1 MKKILVFIVSG
12 LILSGCAQST
22 AMLGPA
28 ITLAS
33 SGNVS
38 QAGLTFITNKAVE
51 KETGMDTVSFVSNKI
66 EQQNSKT
73 RLKRDFKKLV
83 QNNIYFSLE
92 LSSQISSTLGNQAL
106 WGRHQSL
113 LKSIKDIPYWDSKRL
128 KDSIFPL
135 FNPLNSFTMIAE
147 PDK

>member
-66 EQQNSKT
+66 EKQNSKT

-83 QNNIYFSLE
+83 QNNFEKTREILI
-92 LSSQISSTLGNQAL
+92 LQD
-106 WGRHQSL
+106 QSNTF
-113 LKSIKDIPYWDSKRL
+113 R
-128 KDSIFPL
+128 
-135 FNPLNSFTMIAE
+135 
-147 PDK
+147 

>member
-1 MKKILVFIVSG
+1 MKKIIVFIVSG

-38 QAGLTFITNKAVE
+38 QAGLTFITNKAIE

-66 EQQNSKT
+66 EKQNSKT

-83 QNNIYFSLE
+83 QNNFEKTREILI
-92 LSSQISSTLGNQAL
+92 LQD
-106 WGRHQSL
+106 QSNTF
-113 LKSIKDIPYWDSKRL
+113 K
-128 KDSIFPL
+128 
-135 FNPLNSFTMIAE
+135 
-147 PDK
+147 

>member
-28 ITLAS
+28 ISLAS

-38 QAGLTFITNKAVE
+38 QAGLTFITNKDVE

-66 EQQNSKT
+66 EKQNSKT

-83 QNNIYFSLE
+83 QNNFEKSREILI
-92 LSSQISSTLGNQAL
+92 LQD
-106 WGRHQSL
+106 QSNTF
-113 LKSIKDIPYWDSKRL
+113 K
-128 KDSIFPL
+128 
-135 FNPLNSFTMIAE
+135 
-147 PDK
+147 

>member
-66 EQQNSKT
+66 EKQNSKN

-83 QNNIYFSLE
+83 QNNFEKTREILI
-92 LSSQISSTLGNQAL
+92 LQD
-106 WGRHQSL
+106 QSNTF
-113 LKSIKDIPYWDSKRL
+113 K
-128 KDSIFPL
+128 
-135 FNPLNSFTMIAE
+135 
-147 PDK
+147 

>member
-38 QAGLTFITNKAVE
+38 QAGLTFVTNKAVE
-51 KETGMDTVSFVSNKI
+51 KETGMDTVSYVSNKI

-73 RLKRDFKKLV
+73 KLKREFKNLVETNFVKTREKLIL
-83 QNNIYFSLE
+83 QD
-92 LSSQISSTLGNQAL
+92 
-106 WGRHQSL
+106 QSNTF
-113 LKSIKDIPYWDSKRL
+113 K
-128 KDSIFPL
+128 
-135 FNPLNSFTMIAE
+135 
-147 PDK
+147 

>member
-66 EQQNSKT
+66 EKQNSKT

-83 QNNIYFSLE
+83 QNNFEKTREILI
-92 LSSQISSTLGNQAL
+92 LQD
-106 WGRHQSL
+106 QSNTF
-113 LKSIKDIPYWDSKRL
+113 K
-128 KDSIFPL
+128 
-135 FNPLNSFTMIAE
+135 
-147 PDK
+147 